1 MIIIKKYYQEN
12 NLEKIF
18 TNIPAPIKEIA
29 RILNNESFQCFLVG
43 GAVRDSIM
51 GFTPKEYDIA
61 TNAKPEDVQRIFKY
75 TIPTGI
81 KHGTILVIL
90 DDMHVEI
97 TTFRSD
103 GNYSDGRHPDK
114 VEYTASIEDDLPRRD
129 LTINAMAYNILDGN
143 LIDMFDGMKDIKNK
157 IIRSV
162 GNPYERFTEDGLRI
176 MRAIRFATRLDFNIE
191 KETFD
196 AICHSTGMLT
206 SIAYER
212 IREEFNGI
220 LISDNPFRGIELLRK
235 TGILA
240 LIMPELMQGF
250 GVAQNRFHKYDVY
263 YHILHT
269 IQAVEPLETEEL
281 TLLVR
286 LAALFHDIAKPMV
299 QKKVSKQEEP
309 VYYNHEVVGANVAK
323 KVMRRLKY
331 SNAEIDFVT
340 LLVRQ
345 HMFYY
350 QDEWTD
356 GAVRRF
362 MKAVGIENIKPL
374 LKLREADRLGSG
386 NRKDKESKA
395 IPKLLARID
404 KIIEE
409 ENAITVKDLKINGN
423 DLMKEFNLKPGP
435 IVGKILNYLLDL
447 ILDEPSLND
456 KEKLMEKT
464 KLFLESNNLNN

>member
-1 MIIIKKYYQEN
+1 M
-12 NLEKIF
+12 EKIF

-29 RILNNESFQCFLVG
+29 RILNTEGFQCFLVG

-176 MRAIRFATRLDFNIE
+176 MRAIRFATRLNFNIE

-464 KLFLESNNLNN
+464 KIFLESNNLNN